1 MVDRAAGGTAVTVT
15 GGLTPSHGQ
24 ERLWFLHQLDPLD
37 AAYNIPLVLRLTGDL
52 SVPALTA
59 AFEGTVARHES
70 LRTRFP
76 DVDGRPVAVVDAPG
90 PVAVETID
98 LRSRPGSAEPLL
110 AERTN
115 GAFDLARGP
124 LLRITLLRTAD
135 DEHLLCLVLHHIVAD
150 GWSLN
155 LLRTELATRYAA
167 HLAGHPVELPEVLPY
182 TEYARREREAAGG
195 PEAEAALAHWRERL
209 ADAPVLD
216 LRPTVTQPMTEP
228 GEGEGAAGTG
238 AGGGA
243 AGERAGTRGGA
254 AEGASGT
261 GGGAFHTRRIAR
273 AGGAVDALAKERRCT
288 PFMVLLAAYQ
298 VLLHRWTRQDD
309 FCVGV
314 PAAGRGEPE
323 LEEVIGYFSTT
334 LVLRAELAGEPTF
347 GELLR
352 RVRRS
357 SLTAFAHDRVPFE
370 RLIDA
375 LGIERRLGAS
385 PLFQTLLTVHTQDGT
400 GGGEREFADL
410 KCADADG
417 GHTASKVDLML
428 DLRREGDDLVAVFGY
443 RTDLFDAPWAARLAR
458 HFETLLRGALAAPD
472 TPVSELELLAPAERD
487 ELLALGTGAP
497 ALPGDEAPV
506 PVALARAVERHAER
520 TAVRAPE
527 GELTYRELWDAAGA
541 LAVRLRAA
549 GVRGGD
555 TVGVCLPRG
564 TAAVTALLGAWRA
577 GAAYLPLDLDHP
589 RPRLEFMIEDTA
601 VRVVVAEPG
610 AEETVWLGERV
621 TVVAPPAGPGPAGP
635 APGDGPGGSGAGAG
649 REGGFG
655 DEGLGGGGGGAAV
668 CDPAWEAGPG
678 DPAYVIHTSGSTGTP
693 KGVVVP
699 HRALAARIAWMR
711 ADYGITAA
719 DEVLQ
724 FASLSFDTHAEE
736 VFPALTAGATL
747 TVAGPGAT
755 LPDHLAAGRGDR
767 ITVLDLPTPYWHRLT
782 DDLAAVA
789 WPPGLRLLILG
800 ADQVQPTAVAA
811 WRARFGDTVRLV
823 NSYGPTE
830 TTIIATT
837 AELGRAD
844 AVRRP
849 PIGGPVGSTTLT
861 VCDRAGRLMP
871 YGAPG
876 ELLVGGAG
884 VTLGY
889 GGRPGAT
896 ARAFVPDPFGP
907 PGSRRYRTGD
917 LVRWRPDGQLEFL
930 GRIDDQVKV
939 RGYRVEPGEVETA
952 LLALEGVGGAA
963 VIVREDA
970 LVAYVVPASG
980 AGPERAV
987 PDAVAP
993 APADSGSAPGASG
1006 PGPAA
1011 PEAASALSPAG
1022 VRAALGARLPAYLV
1036 PNSVVVLDALPLTP
1050 NGKLDRRALPAP
1062 DRRPD
1067 LGGGYVAPRTDA
1079 EELVAEVW
1087 AEVLGLDRVGALD
1100 DFFDLGG
1107 HSLLATR
1114 VLARIRAAAD
1124 LVVPLRTLFVHR
1136 TAEAFALAVEELLLA
1151 EIEAL
1156 TDEDAGRLLAAESA
1170 PQRNGTTT
1178 A

>member
-1 MVDRAAGGTAVTVT
+1 
-15 GGLTPSHGQ
+15 
-24 ERLWFLHQLDPLD
+24 
-37 AAYNIPLVLRLTGDL
+37 
-52 SVPALTA
+52 
-59 AFEGTVARHES
+59 
-70 LRTRFP
+70 
-76 DVDGRPVAVVDAPG
+76 
-90 PVAVETID
+90 
-98 LRSRPGSAEPLL
+98 
-110 AERTN
+110 
-115 GAFDLARGP
+115 
-124 LLRITLLRTAD
+124 
-135 DEHLLCLVLHHIVAD
+135 
-150 GWSLN
+150 
-155 LLRTELATRYAA
+155 
-167 HLAGHPVELPEVLPY
+167 
-182 TEYARREREAAGG
+182 
-195 PEAEAALAHWRERL
+195 
-209 ADAPVLD
+209 
-216 LRPTVTQPMTEP
+216 
-228 GEGEGAAGTG
+228 
-238 AGGGA
+238 
-243 AGERAGTRGGA
+243 
-254 AEGASGT
+254 
-261 GGGAFHTRRIAR
+261 
-273 AGGAVDALAKERRCT
+273 
-288 PFMVLLAAYQ
+288 
-298 VLLHRWTRQDD
+298 
-309 FCVGV
+309 
-314 PAAGRGEPE
+314 
-323 LEEVIGYFSTT
+323 
-334 LVLRAELAGEPTF
+334 
-347 GELLR
+347 
-352 RVRRS
+352 
-357 SLTAFAHDRVPFE
+357 
-370 RLIDA
+370 
-375 LGIERRLGAS
+375 
-385 PLFQTLLTVHTQDGT
+385 
-400 GGGEREFADL
+400 
-410 KCADADG
+410 
-417 GHTASKVDLML
+417 
-428 DLRREGDDLVAVFGY
+428 
-443 RTDLFDAPWAARLAR
+443 
-458 HFETLLRGALAAPD
+458 
-472 TPVSELELLAPAERD
+472 
-487 ELLALGTGAP
+487 
-497 ALPGDEAPV
+497 
-506 PVALARAVERHAER
+506 
-520 TAVRAPE
+520 
-527 GELTYRELWDAAGA
+527 
-541 LAVRLRAA
+541 
-549 GVRGGD
+549 
-555 TVGVCLPRG
+555 
-564 TAAVTALLGAWRA
+564 
-577 GAAYLPLDLDHP
+577 
-589 RPRLEFMIEDTA
+589 
-601 VRVVVAEPG
+601 
-610 AEETVWLGERV
+610 
-621 TVVAPPAGPGPAGP
+621 
-635 APGDGPGGSGAGAG
+635 
-649 REGGFG
+649 
-655 DEGLGGGGGGAAV
+655 
-668 CDPAWEAGPG
+668 
-678 DPAYVIHTSGSTGTP
+678 
-693 KGVVVP
+693 
-699 HRALAARIAWMR
+699 MR

-789 WPPGLRLLILG
+789 WPTGLRLLILG

-861 VCDRAGRLMP
+861 VCDPAGRLMP

-980 AGPERAV
+980 PGPERAV

-993 APADSGSAPGASG
+993 GPAKSGSAPGAAG
-1006 PGPAA
+1006 PCPAA
-1011 PEAASALSPAG
+1011 PQEAPALSPAG

>member
-1 MVDRAAGGTAVTVT
+1 MPSAASAPALAARGAQRVIDTLGGSTAT
-15 GGLTPSHGQ
+15 GGLVPSHGQ
-24 ERLWFLHQLDPLD
+24 ERLWFLHQLDPTD
-37 AAYNIPLVLRLTGDL
+37 ASYNIPLVLRLTGAL
-52 SVPALTA
+52 SVPALVA
-59 AFEGTVARHES
+59 AFEGTVARHEA
-70 LRTRFP
+70 LRTRFA

-90 PVAVETID
+90 PVRVETLD
-98 LRSRPGSAEPLL
+98 LRSRPGDAGPLL

-115 GAFDLARGP
+115 GAFDLAEGP
-124 LLRITLLRTAD
+124 LLRIALLRTD
-135 DEHLLCLVLHHIVAD
+135 EDEHLLCLVLHHIVAD

-167 HLAGHPVELPEVLPY
+167 HLAGRPVDLPEVLPY
-182 TEYARREREAAGG
+182 TEYARREREAARG
-195 PEAEAALAHWRERL
+195 PEAEAALDHWRERL

-216 LRPTVTQPMTEP
+216 LRPTVGGPP
-228 GEGEGAAGTG
+228 GSGA
-238 AGGGA
+238 
-243 AGERAGTRGGA
+243 
-254 AEGASGT
+254 
-261 GGGAFHTRRIAR
+261 GGAFHTRRITG
-273 AGGAVDALAKERRCT
+273 AGGAVDALAREKRCT

-323 LEEVIGYFSTT
+323 LEPVIGYFSTT
-334 LVLRAELAGEPTF
+334 LVLRAELAGDPAF
-347 GELLR
+347 GDLLR

-375 LGIERRLGAS
+375 LGIERRLGSS
-385 PLFQTLLTVHTQDGT
+385 PLFQTLLTVHTQDGPDS
-400 GGGEREFADL
+400 GEREFGGL
-410 KCADADG
+410 ECADVDG
-417 GHTASKVDLML
+417 GHAASKVDLML
-428 DLRREGDDLVAVFGY
+428 DLRREGDDLIAVLGY

-472 TPVSELELLAPAERD
+472 TPVSELELLTPPERD

-497 ALPGDEAPV
+497 EPPGGAVPL
-506 PVALARAVERHAER
+506 PVALARAAERYAGR

-555 TVGVCLPRG
+555 TVGVLLPRG
-564 TAAVTALLGAWRA
+564 RAAITALLATWRA

-589 RPRLEFMIEDTA
+589 RPRLDFMIADTA
-601 VRVVVAEPG
+601 VRVVVADPA
-610 AEETVWLGERV
+610 AEGTAQLAEGVV
-621 TVVAPPAGPGPAGP
+621 VVAPDGAGPGA
-635 APGDGPGGSGAGAG
+635 ADCDPGWQAGA
-649 REGGFG
+649 
-655 DEGLGGGGGGAAV
+655 
-668 CDPAWEAGPG
+668 G

-699 HRALAARIAWMR
+699 HGALAARIAWMR

-755 LPDHLAAGRGDR
+755 LPDHLADGRGDR
-767 ITVLDLPTPYWHRLT
+767 LTVLDLPTPYWHQLA
-782 DDLAAVA
+782 DDLDAVS
-789 WPPGLRLLILG
+789 WPTGLRLLILG

-844 AVRRP
+844 AVHRP
-849 PIGGPVGSTTLT
+849 PIGSPTGSTTLT
-861 VCDRAGRLMP
+861 VCDAAGRLMP
-871 YGAPG
+871 YGAAG

-896 ARAFVPDPFGP
+896 ARAFVPDPHGP
-907 PGSRRYRTGD
+907 PGARRYRTGD
-917 LVRWRPDGQLEFL
+917 LVRWRADGQLEFL

-939 RGYRVEPGEVETA
+939 RGFRVEPGEVEAA

-963 VIVREDA
+963 VIAREQA
-970 LVAYVVPASG
+970 LVAYVVAAS
-980 AGPERAV
+980 
-987 PDAVAP
+987 DAVGQAR
-993 APADSGSAPGASG
+993 
-1006 PGPAA
+1006 
-1011 PEAASALSPAG
+1011 PELSPAG
-1022 VRAALGARLPAYLV
+1022 LRAALAARLPAHLV
-1036 PNSVVVLDALPLTP
+1036 PNALMVLPALPLTP

-1087 AEVLGLDRVGALD
+1087 AEVLGLDRVGAAD
-1100 DFFDLGG
+1100 DFFELGG

-1114 VLARIRAAAD
+1114 VVARIRAATE
-1124 LVVPLRTLFVHR
+1124 VTVPLRTLFVHR
-1136 TAEAFALAVEELLLA
+1136 TTEAFALAVEELLLA

-1170 PQRNGTTT
+1170 TPRIGTQT

>member
-1 MVDRAAGGTAVTVT
+1 MIDTVGGTTAT
-15 GGLTPSHGQ
+15 GGLAPGHGQ
-24 ERLWFLHQLDPLD
+24 ERLWFLHQLDPED
-37 AAYNIPLVLRLTGDL
+37 ASYNIPLVLRLTGAL
-52 SVPALTA
+52 SVPALAA
-59 AFEGTVARHES
+59 AFEGTVARHEA

-76 DVDGRPVAVVDAPG
+76 DVDGRPVAVVDRPG
-90 PVAVETID
+90 PVVVESLD
-98 LRSRPGSAEPLL
+98 LRGRPGSAGPLL

-124 LLRITLLRTAD
+124 LLRITLLRTDD

-155 LLRTELATRYAA
+155 LLRDELATRYAA
-167 HLAGHPVELPEVLPY
+167 HLAGRPVDLPGVLPY
-182 TEYARREREAAGG
+182 TEYARRERAAARG

-216 LRPTVTQPMTEP
+216 LRPTVT
-228 GEGEGAAGTG
+228 GTPDG
-238 AGGGA
+238 AG
-243 AGERAGTRGGA
+243 
-254 AEGASGT
+254 S
-261 GGGAFHTRRIAR
+261 GAFHTRRITG
-273 AGGAVDALAKERRCT
+273 AGAAVDALAREKRCT

-314 PAAGRGEPE
+314 PTAGRGEPE

-334 LVLRAELAGEPTF
+334 LVLRAELAGDPAF

-357 SLTAFAHDRVPFE
+357 ALAGFAHDRVPFE
-370 RLIDA
+370 RLMDA
-375 LGIERRLGAS
+375 LGIERRLGSS
-385 PLFQTLLTVHTQDGT
+385 PLFQTLLTVHTQDGS
-400 GGGEREFADL
+400 GSGERQFADL
-410 KCADADG
+410 RCTDEDG
-417 GHTASKVDLML
+417 GHAASKVELML
-428 DLRREGDDLVAVFGY
+428 DLRREGDDLIAVFGY

-472 TPVSELELLAPAERD
+472 TPVSELELLTQSERD

-497 ALPGDEAPV
+497 EPPGGEAPL
-506 PVALARAVERHAER
+506 PVALARAAERYAGR

-555 TVGVCLPRG
+555 TVGVRLPRG
-564 TAAVTALLGAWRA
+564 RAAITALLATWRA

-589 RPRLEFMIEDTA
+589 RPRLEFMIADTG
-601 VRVVVAEPG
+601 VRVVVADPAAEG
-610 AEETVWLGERV
+610 AEWLAEGV
-621 TVVAPPAGPGPAGP
+621 AVVAPVVGGAPG
-635 APGDGPGGSGAGAG
+635 PGDGGGTAP
-649 REGGFG
+649 
-655 DEGLGGGGGGAAV
+655 AA
-668 CDPAWEAGPG
+668 CDPAWQAGPG

-755 LPDHLAAGRGDR
+755 LPDHLAAGAGDGL
-767 ITVLDLPTPYWHRLT
+767 TVLDLPTPYWHQLA
-782 DDLAAVA
+782 DDLDAVP

-800 ADQVQPTAVAA
+800 ADQVQPAAVAA

-837 AELGRAD
+837 AELGRSD
-844 AVRRP
+844 AVHRP

-861 VCDRAGRLMP
+861 VCDAAGRLMP
-871 YGAPG
+871 YGAVG

-896 ARAFVPDPFGP
+896 ARAFVPDPYGP
-907 PGSRRYRTGD
+907 PGARRYRTGD
-917 LVRWRPDGQLEFL
+917 LVRWRADGQLEFL

-939 RGYRVEPGEVETA
+939 RGFRVEPGEVEAA

-963 VIVREDA
+963 VIVREQA
-970 LVAYVVPASG
+970 LVAYVVA
-980 AGPERAV
+980 AA
-987 PDAVAP
+987 
-993 APADSGSAPGASG
+993 GSAPD
-1006 PGPAA
+1006 AA
-1011 PEAASALSPAG
+1011 RELSPAG
-1022 VRAALGARLPAYLV
+1022 LRAALASRLPAHLV

-1087 AEVLGLDRVGALD
+1087 AEVLALDRVGALD

-1114 VLARIRAAAD
+1114 VVARIRAATD
-1124 LVVPLRTLFVHR
+1124 LTVPLRTLFVHR
-1136 TAEAFALAVEELLLA
+1136 TAEAFALAVENLLLA

-1170 PQRNGTTT
+1170 PRRNGTTT

>member
-76 DVDGRPVAVVDAPG
+76 DVDGRPVAIVDAPG

-115 GAFDLARGP
+115 GAFDLAGGP

-167 HLAGHPVELPEVLPY
+167 HLAGHSVELPEVLPY

-216 LRPTVTQPMTEP
+216 LRPTVTEPVTEP

-238 AGGGA
+238 TGA
-243 AGERAGTRGGA
+243 
-254 AEGASGT
+254 GT
-261 GGGAFHTRRIAR
+261 GGGAFHTRRIAG

-417 GHTASKVDLML
+417 GHTASKVELML

-564 TAAVTALLGAWRA
+564 TAAVTALLAAWRA

-610 AEETVWLGERV
+610 AEETAWLGERV
-621 TVVAPPAGPGPAGP
+621 TVVAPPAGPGP
-635 APGDGPGGSGAGAG
+635 
-649 REGGFG
+649 
-655 DEGLGGGGGGAAV
+655 GAAV
-668 CDPAWEAGPG
+668 CDPAWQAGPG

-861 VCDRAGRLMP
+861 VCDPAGRLMP

-907 PGSRRYRTGD
+907 PGSRCYRTGD

-993 APADSGSAPGASG
+993 GPADSGSAPGAAG

-1011 PEAASALSPAG
+1011 PEAASVLSPAG

>member
-1 MVDRAAGGTAVTVT
+1 MFDTAGGTGTRT
-15 GGLTPSHGQ
+15 GGTTAEGRAGLGGLRLSHGQ
-24 ERLWFLHQLDPLD
+24 ERLWFLHRLDPED
-37 AAYNIPLVLRLTGDL
+37 ASYNIPLVLRLTGEL
-52 SVPALTA
+52 SEAALYA
-59 AFEGTVARHES
+59 AFDGVVARHEA

-76 DVDGRPVAVVDAPG
+76 DVDGRPVAVVDPPG
-90 PVAVETID
+90 PVAVESLD
-98 LRSRPGSAEPLL
+98 LRGRAGSAERLL

-115 GAFDLARGP
+115 GAFDLADGP
-124 LLRITLLRTAD
+124 LLRITLLRTAA

-167 HLAGHPVELPEVLPY
+167 HQAGRPVELPEVLPY
-182 TEYARREREAAGG
+182 TAYAERERAAERG

-209 ADAPVLD
+209 ADVPVLD
-216 LRPTVTQPMTEP
+216 LRPTVTEP
-228 GEGEGAAGTG
+228 GEGGATEGAVG
-238 AGGGA
+238 
-243 AGERAGTRGGA
+243 
-254 AEGASGT
+254 S
-261 GGGAFHTRRIAR
+261 GAFHTRRIGG
-273 AGGAVDALAKERRCT
+273 AGAAVDALAKERRCT

-298 VLLHRWTRQDD
+298 VLLHRWTRQED

-357 SLTAFAHDRVPFE
+357 ALSGFAHDRVPFE

-375 LGIERRLGAS
+375 LGIERRLGSS
-385 PLFQTLLTVHTQDGT
+385 PLFQTLLTVHTQDEP
-400 GGGEREFADL
+400 GGGEQQFADL
-410 KCADADG
+410 RCAEADG
-417 GHTASKVDLML
+417 GHAASKFELML

-443 RTDLFDAPWAARLAR
+443 RTDLFDAAWAARLAR
-458 HFETLLRGALAAPD
+458 HFETLLRAALDAPD
-472 TPVSELELLAPAERD
+472 TPVTELELLAPAERD

-497 ALPGDEAPV
+497 QLPGQEATL
-506 PVALARAVERHAER
+506 PVALARAAERYAER
-520 TAVRAPE
+520 TAVRGPE
-527 GELTYRELWDAAGA
+527 GELTYRELWEAAGA

-564 TAAVTALLGAWRA
+564 TAAITALLAAWRA

-589 RPRLEFMIEDTA
+589 RPRLEFMIADTA
-601 VRVVVAEPG
+601 VRVVVADPAAG
-610 AEETVWLGERV
+610 GTAWLAESVA
-621 TVVAPPAGPGPAGP
+621 VVSPYGPANR
-635 APGDGPGGSGAGAG
+635 AS
-649 REGGFG
+649 
-655 DEGLGGGGGGAAV
+655 L
-668 CDPAWEAGPG
+668 CDPAWQSEPG

-699 HRALAARIAWMR
+699 HRALAARITWMR

-755 LPDHLAAGRGDR
+755 LPDHLAAGRGDGL
-767 ITVLDLPTPYWHRLT
+767 TVLDLPTPYWHQLA
-782 DDLAAVA
+782 DDLSAVA

-849 PIGGPVGSTTLT
+849 PIGSPVGSTTLT
-861 VCDRAGRLMP
+861 VCDPAGRLMP

-889 GGRPGAT
+889 GGRPGTT

-907 PGSRRYRTGD
+907 PGARRYRTGD
-917 LVRWRPDGQLEFL
+917 LVRWRPDGRLEFL

-939 RGYRVEPGEVETA
+939 RGFRVEPGEVEAA
-952 LLALEGVGGAA
+952 LLALEGVGRA
-963 VIVREDA
+963 VVTVRDEA
-970 LVAYVVPASG
+970 LVAYVV
-980 AGPERAV
+980 
-987 PDAVAP
+987 
-993 APADSGSAPGASG
+993 
-1006 PGPAA
+1006 
-1011 PEAASALSPAG
+1011 AASAAAGETGRELSPGETGRELSPAG
-1022 VRAALGARLPAYLV
+1022 LRAALAARLPAHLV
-1036 PNSVVVLDALPLTP
+1036 PNSVVVLDTFPLTP

-1062 DRRPD
+1062 DQRPD
-1067 LGGGYVAPRTDA
+1067 LRAEYVAPRTDA

-1114 VLARIRAAAD
+1114 VVARIRAAAE
-1124 LVVPLRTLFVHR
+1124 LTVPLRTLFVHR
-1136 TAEAFALAVEELLLA
+1136 TAEAFALAVEDLLLA

-1156 TDEDAGRLLAAESA
+1156 TDEDAGRLLATERA

>member
-37 AAYNIPLVLRLTGDL
+37 AAYTIPLVLRLTGDL

-98 LRSRPGSAEPLL
+98 LRGRPGGAEPLL

-115 GAFDLARGP
+115 GAFDLAGGP

-135 DEHLLCLVLHHIVAD
+135 DEHLLCLALHHIVAD

-167 HLAGHPVELPEVLPY
+167 HLAGRPVELPEVLPY

-216 LRPTVTQPMTEP
+216 LRPTVTEPVSEP
-228 GEGEGAAGTG
+228 GEEAAGAGTG
-238 AGGGA
+238 TGGGA
-243 AGERAGTRGGA
+243 GGER
-254 AEGASGT
+254 T
-261 GGGAFHTRRIAR
+261 GGGAFHTRRIAG
-273 AGGAVDALAKERRCT
+273 AGAAVDVLAKERRCT

-298 VLLHRWTRQDD
+298 VLLHRWTRQED

-375 LGIERRLGAS
+375 LGIERRLGSS

-417 GHTASKVDLML
+417 GHTASKVELML

-458 HFETLLRGALAAPD
+458 HFEILLRGALAAPD

-497 ALPGDEAPV
+497 ALPRDEAPV

-541 LAVRLRAA
+541 LAVRLRSA

-601 VRVVVAEPG
+601 VRVVVADPV
-610 AEETVWLGERV
+610 AEETAWLGERV
-621 TVVAPPAGPGPAGP
+621 TVVAPPAAPGRQECGAGYGGS
-635 APGDGPGGSGAGAG
+635 AGREDGPGDGDFGGGGSGN
-649 REGGFG
+649 G
-655 DEGLGGGGGGAAV
+655 DGDFGGGGGAAA
-668 CDPAWEAGPG
+668 CDPGWQAGPG
-678 DPAYVIHTSGSTGTP
+678 DPAYVIHTSGSTGRP

-861 VCDRAGRLMP
+861 VCDPAGRLMP

-884 VTLGY
+884 VTFGY

-980 AGPERAV
+980 AGPA
-987 PDAVAP
+987 A
-993 APADSGSAPGASG
+993 ADSEGPVPASAPGAEG

-1011 PEAASALSPAG
+1011 PRTAPALSPAG